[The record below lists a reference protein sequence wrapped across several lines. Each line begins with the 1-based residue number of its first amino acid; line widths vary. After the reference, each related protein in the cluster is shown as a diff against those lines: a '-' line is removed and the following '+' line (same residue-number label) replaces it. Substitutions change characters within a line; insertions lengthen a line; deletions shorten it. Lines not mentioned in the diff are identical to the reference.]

1 MHNENTSLNSS
12 LKTGPEES
20 ASLTPVKSTERIGV
34 IDVVRGFAL
43 IGIFLMNIEFFNRSI
58 SDIGQGM
65 PAGLTGWDWLASYVV
80 AYFVA
85 GKFWTIFS
93 LLFGM
98 GFAIMLTRSEH
109 KGHNFLNLYTRRI
122 LALAAFGLLHHILI
136 WPGDILMSYAIGA
149 AGMLL
154 ILFAPALSFFILIGM
169 SIAPLVLFKLD
180 VFGALIF
187 AIVNC
192 GVMAFYI
199 RSEKKWRC
207 FSRDLPV
214 FPALFFALALI
225 LFVAG
230 GLGFLLPKMAM
241 TKPLVFAALFVAV
254 LASVMLR
261 FHEPKEKRPL
271 RAAVAVYVLLFS
283 AMTLGTYAD
292 YQSLKKLET
301 PTTTQVTPAAV
312 ASATIPAVAK
322 ATESASAASTNQA
335 EAGALK
341 RMSERKKAQEK
352 HEKEKSEELRILTT
366 GTYVEAVQM
375 RAHHFAGHFS
385 NELGMSILIISMFL
399 IGFWF
404 VRSGIMEHHAE
415 HLGLFKKLAFIGIP
429 VGWTLSIVSSQIA
442 TAPAADNA
450 ASLYE
455 TAMGLL
461 YLGNLPTCLG
471 YVSLVILMCHS
482 AGVLGKIKLLAPYGR
497 MALTNYLSQSVIC
510 SLVFYHYGLGMF
522 GMPRAQQ
529 VGFVF
534 AVVAVQVAFSHW
546 WLSKFLY
553 GPMEWLWRAITYWHI
568 PAFKVVDVK
577 A

>member
-1 MHNENTSLNSS
+1 MHNENTTID
-12 LKTGPEES
+12 TGLGES
-20 ASLTPVKSTERIGV
+20 VSMAPVKVSERIAV

-65 PAGLTGWDWLASYVV
+65 PSGLTGWDQIASYFV

-98 GFAIMLTRSEH
+98 GFAIMLTRSES
-109 KGHNFLNLYTRRI
+109 KGQGFLTLYTRRI

-154 ILFAPALSFFILIGM
+154 ILFAPALWFFILIGV
-169 SIAPLVLFKLD
+169 SIAPLVLLKIDGFIA
-180 VFGALIF
+180 FIF
-187 AIVNC
+187 AIINC

-199 RSEKKWRC
+199 RNEKKWRC
-207 FSRDLPV
+207 FSRDLPI
-214 FPALFFALALI
+214 FPALFFALAIILI
-225 LFVAG
+225 VAG
-230 GLGFLLPKMAM
+230 GLGFILPKMAM
-241 TKPLVFAALFVAV
+241 AKPLMFAGLFVAL

-261 FHEPKEKRPL
+261 YHEPKEKRPL
-271 RAAVAVYVLLFS
+271 RVAVTVYVLLFS

-292 YQSLKKLET
+292 YQQLKKLEA
-301 PTTTQVTPAAV
+301 PTTTQVTSTAV
-312 ASATIPAVAK
+312 ATPATPVVTK
-322 ATESASAASTNQA
+322 AAASASASSASEA

-341 RMSERKKAQEK
+341 RMGERKKAQEK
-352 HEKEKSEELRILTT
+352 HEKSKSEEIRILTT
-366 GTYVEAVQM
+366 GTYAEAVQM
-375 RAHHFAGHFS
+375 RAHHFTKHFS

-429 VGWTLSIVSSQIA
+429 VGWTLSIVSSQLA
-442 TAPAADNA
+442 TAPASDNA

-482 AGVLGKIKLLAPYGR
+482 TSVFGKIKLLAPYGR

-510 SLVFYHYGLGMF
+510 SLVFYHYGLGLF
-522 GMPRAQQ
+522 GLPRAQQ

-534 AVVAVQVAFSHW
+534 VVVAAQVAFSHW
-546 WLSKFLY
+546 WLSQFLY
-553 GPMEWLWRAITYWHI
+553 GPMEWLWRAITYWKI
-568 PAFKVVDVK
+568 PAFRISDVK

>member
-1 MHNENTSLNSS
+1 MNSENTTSS
-12 LKTGPEES
+12 TES
-20 ASLTPVKSTERIGV
+20 QNDASLAPVKTSERIAV

-58 SDIGQGM
+58 SEIGHGM
-65 PAGLTGWDWLASYVV
+65 PPGLTGWDQIASYFV

-109 KGHNFLNLYTRRI
+109 KGQHFLTLYTRRI

-136 WPGDILMSYAIGA
+136 WPGDILMSYAVGA
-149 AGMLL
+149 TGMLL
-154 ILFAPALSFFILIGM
+154 ILFAPAWWFFMLIGV
-169 SIAPLVLFKLD
+169 SLLPLLLLKWD
-180 VFGALIF
+180 VFGAVIF
-187 AIVNC
+187 ATVTS

-199 RSEKKWRC
+199 RFEKKIRL
-207 FSRDLPV
+207 FSREIPI
-214 FPALFFALALI
+214 FPSIFMLLAVIFML
-225 LFVAG
+225 LG
-230 GLGFLLPKMAM
+230 GLGFAIPAMAKS
-241 TKPLVFAALFVAV
+241 KPALFAGLLVAAFAY
-254 LASVMLR
+254 LMFR
-261 FHEPKEKRPL
+261 YHEPKEKRPVRL
-271 RAAVAVYVLLFS
+271 AVTVYILLFS
-283 AMTLGTYAD
+283 AMTLGSYVD
-292 YQSLKKLET
+292 YQQLKKKELQAT
-301 PTTTQVTPAAV
+301 TQLAATTT
-312 ASATIPAVAK
+312 
-322 ATESASAASTNQA
+322 ASAASSASLTVAASAAVSASGEVQA
-335 EAGALK
+335 DAGALK
-341 RMSERKKAQEK
+341 RQEEKKRAQEK
-352 HEKEKSEELRILTT
+352 RDKSKSDEIRILTK
-366 GTYVEAVQM
+366 GTYWEAVQM
-375 RAHHFAGHFS
+375 RAHHFAEHFA

-429 VGWTLSIVSSQIA
+429 VGWALSILSSQIA
-442 TAPAADNA
+442 TGPAPDHG
-450 ASLYE
+450 ASLHE

-482 AGVLGKIKLLAPYGR
+482 TGIFSKIKLLAPYGR

-529 VGFVF
+529 IGFVF
-534 AVVAVQVAFSHW
+534 VVVAAQVAFSHW
-546 WLSKFLY
+546 WLSQFLY
-553 GPMEWLWRAITYWHI
+553 GPMEWLWRAITYWKI
-568 PAFKVVDVK
+568 PVFKVTT
-577 A
+577 